1 MIWDCVNVDMFMGFD
16 ENDVEEDIR
25 EEFLCPF
32 CSEYFDIVGLC
43 CHIDEEHPMEA
54 KNGVC
59 MTTFC
64 LFVFSLLLFF
74 SNSWQGFQYWLRDA

>member
-1 MIWDCVNVDMFMGFD
+1 MFMAGATFD
-16 ENDVEEDIR
+16 ENDVVVDDNNNDDLK

-43 CHIDEEHPMEA
+43 CHIDEDHPLEA

-59 MTTFC
+59 MYAITKLLYCSIRAC
-64 LFVFSLLLFF
+64 LVAL
-74 SNSWQGFQYWLRDA
+74 QIKTAC